1 MSNIPHTEESGKKW
15 TTKLMTLFN
24 IRHFKVF
31 SGSYV
36 SLNEV
41 VFLGYRMWHIFTF
54 FILIFP
60 NSKLYPFYWTGPAQ
74 HSECTMNITCARLR
88 VCDWLIDWLAA
99 GVSTASAHCLD
110 WWAEPCQVGERL
122 HCSVTGQL
130 ELQDHQ
136 WLIHFS
142 AFMLAVLDCN
152 RHWLQ
157 LSE

>member
-1 MSNIPHTEESGKKW
+1 MCMFQCINQSCSQISSTKYFTEWCG
-15 TTKLMTLFN
+15 
-24 IRHFKVF
+24 F
-31 SGSYV
+31 SGIKDVTRRYFLRRSYTV
-36 SLNEV
+36 TLLHSTNSMYPT
-41 VFLGYRMWHIFTF
+41 YR
-54 FILIFP
+54 
-60 NSKLYPFYWTGPAQ
+60 TGPAQ

-88 VCDWLIDWLAA
+88 VYDWLIDWLAA